1 MNVTTHAIERY
12 QQRIRPDLTLK
23 EAESLLKANALKA
36 TRIKGNTKYG
46 QLRYDGGDCTLIVK
60 ETADAGLMVVSIYP
74 SHGRDPSTVLKWDG
88 TLSKAAVELNALID
102 SVCMPV
108 ETTGDFVAPVSVERA
123 PKPKDRAVGDM
134 RTARENALEGAERA
148 IDRVK
153 EAEKHMRAQIEA
165 ARREANNAQKD
176 VVKAREHATLKHQ
189 ESENNRAL
197 AIDLIRALPEDM
209 AREVAERHGEAG
221 KWALVKALRKSS

>member
-12 QQRIRPDLTLK
+12 QQRIQPDLTLK
-23 EAESLLKANALKA
+23 EAESILKANVLKA
-36 TRIKGNTKYG
+36 KRISGNTKYG

-88 TLSKAAVELNALID
+88 ALSKAAVELNALID
-102 SVCMPV
+102 SVCRPAETSGDVVTPVTAERMPS
-108 ETTGDFVAPVSVERA
+108 TKDKAVS
-123 PKPKDRAVGDM
+123 DM

-148 IDRVK
+148 LDRVK
-153 EAEKHMRAQIEA
+153 EAEKHMRAQIEV
-165 ARREANNAQKD
+165 ARKEANKAQKD
-176 VVKAREHATLKHQ
+176 AVKARERATLKHQ

-197 AIDLIRALPEDM
+197 AIDLIRVLPEDM
-209 AREVAERHGEAG
+209 AREIAERHGEAG

>member
-23 EAESLLKANALKA
+23 EAESLLKAHALKA

-88 TLSKAAVELNALID
+88 ALSNAALELHALID
-102 SVCMPV
+102 SVCRPV
-108 ETTGDFVAPVSVERA
+108 ETSGDVVAPVTVERA
-123 PKPKDRAVGDM
+123 PKPKKVNVGNVQA
-134 RTARENALEGAERA
+134 AREGALEDVERA
-148 IDRVK
+148 IARSHSI
-153 EAEKHMRAQIEA
+153 AKHAQQQIAAIERETQRAWA
-165 ARREANNAQKD
+165 HARLQQKKQEVLRDFLHDALRLLPAD
-176 VVKAREHATLKHQ
+176 VAK
-189 ESENNRAL
+189 
-197 AIDLIRALPEDM
+197 
-209 AREVAERHGEAG
+209 EVADKYGEEG
-221 KWALVKALRKSS
+221 QWALVKALRKSS